1 MQRIQDEDEPV
12 APTAPTASRAAQP
25 PTAPGPE
32 SFEQNVVPKYRKA
45 VHSAWAALESQKHP
59 PRSDQSDASRS
70 NKPREGGS
78 ASAGREWLDR
88 PLPLILGTDAFLA
101 HEFCGLPPPESGRY
115 PDLMSASPQ
124 QIESQPASSEMEP
137 EKDGGGSEN
146 GEPERGT
153 NSQSEGEAVEEGW
166 TQISSRREFSEL
178 EPAVSAALNF
188 RAMLE
193 EALRG
198 PSGKCELSGGTCSLW
213 TARLTRP
220 LSSVGQ
226 WVRGGRA
233 SARPTYIRA

>member
-1 MQRIQDEDEPV
+1 MQRIQDEDETLVPV
-12 APTAPTASRAAQP
+12 APTASRAAQP

-32 SFEQNVVPKYRKA
+32 SFEQNVVPKYREA
-45 VHSAWAALESQKHP
+45 VHSAWAALRSQKQP
-59 PRSDQSDASRS
+59 PRSDQSDASWS
-70 NKPREGGS
+70 DEAGEGVT
-78 ASAGREWLDR
+78 ASAGREWVDR

-115 PDLMSASPQ
+115 PDLMSASHGPQ
-124 QIESQPASSEMEP
+124 QTESHPASSD
-137 EKDGGGSEN
+137 KDEGCSEN

-153 NSQSEGEAVEEGW
+153 DSQSEGEAVEEGW

-198 PSGKCELSGGTCSLW
+198 PSGTCELSGWTCSLW
-213 TARLTRP
+213 NARLTRP
-220 LSSVGQ
+220 LSSVVQRKGKE
-226 WVRGGRA
+226 RLLDRH
-233 SARPTYIRA
+233 R